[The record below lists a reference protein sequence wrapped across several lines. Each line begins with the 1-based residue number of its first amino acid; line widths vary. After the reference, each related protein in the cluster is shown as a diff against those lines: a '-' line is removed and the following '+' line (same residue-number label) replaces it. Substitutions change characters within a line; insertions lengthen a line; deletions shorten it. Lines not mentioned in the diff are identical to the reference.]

1 MLALRQ
7 TRLNKV
13 DATLAPVWSGFLR
26 DLRRAGE
33 GTAAGGRRGLNP
45 RMKSKRVSGSR
56 DIDVQRAKQ
65 LAIALM
71 IGRDATVKHGTPS
84 GWRGGCR
91 CPECY
96 QWQRANRG

>member
-26 DLRRAGE
+26 DLRRGVAWS
-33 GTAAGGRRGLNP
+33 AACGRWGLNP
-45 RMKSKRVSGSR
+45 LLVRKMVSGSR